1 MRRKKWIL
9 GTLFVSVIVLSLF
22 MFQTATSQTEP
33 FEITD
38 RTVYRLTENE
48 LYLTFTDTIGKDQYI
63 TDITFHFANSDK
75 TKTIEIIDFLMYQSY
90 LADVYGYV
98 NVPQGK
104 YKTAVNESIPYPC
117 TDNVTKENTTCYRYE
132 MRYYDDKG
140 VLMDCDYVLADKT
153 CLKTERGVVGQETR
167 YDYLPTPHTKDKT
180 IMDGKKI
187 EQKVEGSIPLPKDGS
202 ATIKIPMSHLLFYG
216 ITVEDWENKYNV
228 SACSQYGCVILDPT
242 WWNAS
247 YAYKRSINA
256 TADAII
262 NNFPFV
268 ANGTA
273 GFTLGETPNE
283 ICWLNGNLT
292 SSNDDVSWVYYNDQ
306 SDYVFTDGAESNEI
320 SYECVGGKYNRTSS
334 PSNVWSVA
342 GANGVYHFDEGSG
355 STAIDS
361 AENNNGTIRGA
372 AYTSG
377 HIGKALSFDGTS
389 ADVRIAD
396 INSLEGANSFTITF
410 WAKWSGL
417 DGRTFHDVVSKEGDG
432 SGWSIRQEN
441 REVSE
446 AWRGLSF
453 GFVSENF
460 FTNKNMSTE
469 WAFYSFSYDTSTKD
483 VEIRGIFPNGTVFI
497 SSSATFSGD
506 STPNS
511 ELVTIGNISRTD
523 LDRGFYGEMDEV
535 KFYTGVKD
543 SDWVL
548 RGAKQGLSNIGDEVV
563 YSPPDLTPP
572 TITFKSQTP
581 ADVSSTNILSTD
593 LNITY
598 NITDPSGVDS
608 STAKVY
614 YKTNS
619 STSAIVWF
627 INGTATSGWQTETGT
642 NVSDIWNFTLDHS
655 IYPGSYNMNDSVME
669 SEPKHG
675 HTLTNKNSI
684 LKIRFFNVSSD
695 EMFNYM
701 ILDAENISG
710 NNGFLRIY
718 YCNESYATGEPNTND
733 NCIEFYNLQPG
744 TTSDYTRGSST
755 YWIVPFPIN
764 STTGKIVDVTVTNT
778 SYFLL
783 RDSESSADWNVSYI
797 TNITRTDQVQSSTNN
812 GVSYSNFS
820 GTIDMHVHQFS
831 ANDSLWYYVCANDT
845 AGNGNCS
852 DVRQDLLQLD
862 HLPPSSPDVYNPTE
876 GVHGG
881 DITINYTESIS
892 PNAYPITHYNITL
905 VYLNLSLAKIIRGN
919 NSLNLSYVWDSS
931 SVSDGQYFIRVEAC
945 DNQSQCSYGYSEN
958 ITLDNT
964 PPTIGN
970 LSRNPATPHED
981 QNFDVGAMATDS
993 GSGVNSCYLEINSQ
1007 NYTMTKSGDN
1017 CNITVYN
1024 SGLGNYTAH
1033 DTVNYYI
1040 WSDDTV
1046 GNWQR
1051 TSQQSFTVAN
1061 QAPNASA
1068 TYLPLNNTNSSTA
1081 QLHWNLSVDPD
1092 DEDTVYYW
1100 IRINDTTGIYYK
1112 SGTST
1117 TLSLPQGYYCWNV
1130 TSTDTYVNTTTSGT
1144 SCFTKVAAAF
1154 DIYIKDEMTGN
1165 DMNVSNFTS
1174 ATLRVYCSNSSTT
1187 YNVTSTPIPVAEACV
1202 VDEIRLT
1209 LNLGGIQHFRTL
1221 IPTTTS
1227 GNVTFYMINTYNDQH
1242 VFKTVTISDLTGD
1255 YSGGIFHV
1263 QKLIGS
1269 KQVDII
1275 DQEVDAVNQI
1285 YLYLILDEK
1294 YIFSIEN
1301 SAGTVRTL
1309 GPITANTD
1317 ATETISL
1324 PAIEFAPSE
1333 NYLYTGIY
1341 NGHDVNWSSGL
1352 LRFIYN
1358 DTRELTDWVNFE
1370 LWNFTNS
1377 SNITRI
1383 YVNNQSGNNLLW
1395 SYNISFGNT
1404 TFFYNW
1410 TGYHQEYGDISGGSV
1425 IGYASFG
1432 NIRLSFGGYSSTI
1445 YQIVA
1450 MITLMLI
1457 AMLFSYRHS
1466 EIGIIILGVFAFT
1479 FWYWGWLNI
1488 VFGAVML
1495 ILIVVVISAF
1505 GRKAR
1510 EVGG

>member
-1 MRRKKWIL
+1 MRRKKWML
-9 GTLFVSVIVLSLF
+9 GTLFISVIVLSLF

-33 FEITD
+33 FEITE

-63 TDITFHFANSDK
+63 TNITFDFANSDK
-75 TKTIEIIDFLMYQSY
+75 TKTIEITDFLVYQSY
-90 LADVYGYV
+90 LADIYGDA
-98 NVPQGK
+98 NVSQGK
-104 YKTAVNESIPYPC
+104 YKTVINESIPYSC
-117 TDNVTKENTTCYRYE
+117 IDNVTKENTTCYRYE
-132 MRYYDDKG
+132 MKYYDDKG

-153 CLKTERGVVGQETR
+153 CLKTERDVVGQETK
-167 YDYLPTPHTKDKT
+167 YDYLPTPHTKEKT
-180 IMDGKKI
+180 TIGSKKI
-187 EQKVEGSIPLPKDGS
+187 EQKVEGSIPLPKDGT

-216 ITVEDWENKYNV
+216 INVDDWENKFNV
-228 SACSQYGCVILDPT
+228 SACSQYGCVILDPL
-242 WWNAS
+242 WWNTSWRNA
-247 YAYKRSINA
+247 RPINIW
-256 TADAII
+256 TSS
-262 NNFPFV
+262 
-268 ANGTA
+268 GTA
-273 GFTLGETPNE
+273 GSDYSVFLNITYDSDMQADFDDVRFTDDDNTTELDYWMNPDY
-283 ICWLNGNLT
+283 CF
-292 SSNDDVSWVYYNDQ
+292 SSNYCYFWVEVIDNITTSNTTIWMWYNNSIVGNNSDIQSTFVYGDDFEDGSINSSLWQSGEVLGTWSEEDGVLKQTSTTVGDKFVIVNHTLDRWVTAVKIRPDSLESDRRGGLVSWETADGHYYGYYGHYFGIMYNDVTDVVILDQHVGWKTPVDPGFTFTAGTWYNMEMQ
-306 SDYVFTDGAESNEI
+306 SPNGSFTGGRAWQLTEDRPGWQTSEI
-320 SYECVGGKYNRTSS
+320 MTARTEK
-334 PSNVWSVA
+334 NTGMYA
-342 GANGVYHFDEGSG
+342 YH
-355 STAIDS
+355 STF
-361 AENNNGTIRGA
+361 
-372 AYTSG
+372 
-377 HIGKALSFDGTS
+377 SFDNFRVRKY
-389 ADVRIAD
+389 ADPEPLV
-396 INSLEGANSFTITF
+396 
-410 WAKWSGL
+410 
-417 DGRTFHDVVSKEGDG
+417 
-432 SGWSIRQEN
+432 
-441 REVSE
+441 
-446 AWRGLSF
+446 SF
-453 GFVSENF
+453 GSE
-460 FTNKNMSTE
+460 
-469 WAFYSFSYDTSTKD
+469 
-483 VEIRGIFPNGTVFI
+483 I
-497 SSSATFSGD
+497 
-506 STPNS
+506 
-511 ELVTIGNISRTD
+511 
-523 LDRGFYGEMDEV
+523 
-535 KFYTGVKD
+535 
-543 SDWVL
+543 
-548 RGAKQGLSNIGDEVV
+548 
-563 YSPPDLTPP
+563 SPPDSTPP
-572 TITFKSQTP
+572 TITFMSQNP

-593 LNITY
+593 LNISY
-598 NITDPSGVDS
+598 NITDPSGIDS

-619 STSAIVWF
+619 STSAVVWF

-675 HTLTNKNSI
+675 HTLTKKNDI

-1269 KQVDII
+1269 NQVDII

-1410 TGYHQEYGDISGGSV
+1410 TGHHQEYGDISGGSV